1 MAHSFGKVLLST
13 QMACGFA
20 TAIDGRVD
28 KIVDNL
34 GVVKPTFMGAAPR
47 IFEKAHGRI
56 VTMTAAEGGAKEKIF
71 TQAFK
76 VGLEVDRLKREGKS
90 VPLPLKVQHGLF
102 DKLVFSKVRDRFGG
116 RVRFFISG
124 AAALNRDIAEWF
136 HAAGILI
143 LEGYGLTETSA
154 GSFVNHPDDYRFG
167 TVGPAVPG
175 TEVKLGDGDEILIK
189 GPGVMDGYHNLPEE
203 TAKTL
208 TDDGW
213 LRTGDK
219 GSVDADGYLTITG
232 RIKELFKT
240 SGGKY
245 VAPPAIESKFKAICP
260 YASQFMVF
268 GNERN
273 FCVAL
278 VTLDPDA
285 IAGWAAENGVTGD
298 YAAIVRLRQV
308 PRDGAGLRRRAQQQP
323 QPVGDHQEV
332 GAARPRPHRR
342 VGRADPVDEGQAQR
356 GRGQLQGA
364 PRRVLRLRSQPG
376 LASPQGTH
384 RRRGCAGA
392 MTSPRPRDPRARPR
406 PAARRRHP
414 APRGLGRRGCSAS
427 SAGWAPRARWPPARP
442 TPAPRES
449 GPPAGGP
456 PDGGGMPG
464 GPGPTSSVAD
474 GEIPEET
481 AGPFPGDG
489 SNGPNVL
496 TESGHRPAGHHHQL
510 RLGDRRGRG
519 RAADAAVPGLRPV
532 GRRRDRR
539 CPGAALYAWHCDRE
553 GSYSM
558 YDGDAVDE
566 NYLRGVQEADEDG
579 WLSFTTIFPGCYAG
593 RWPHVHFEVY
603 ESVETATSASNK
615 QRTSQL
621 AFPQDVCEEV
631 YATEG
636 YEQSVT
642 NLAGVSLDTDG
653 IFSDGHS
660 LQLARVTGSVEEGY
674 VATLNV
680 PI

>member
-1 MAHSFGKVLLST
+1 MPISHDTSFLDSMPANVAVQFLDRVERSADLEAFRYPVGETWESVTWRQAGDRVQELAAGLLALGIEQEQRVGIASGTRYEWILADLAIMCAGAATTTVYPTTNSRDTGYILGDSECRVVFAEDDEQLAKLAEHKSELPHVAKVVTFDGATDGDWVISLDDLAALGKAHLADQPAAVEEVARAIAPDQLATLIYTSGTTGRPKGVRLKHRSWVYEGEAIKAQNILHEDDLQFLWLPMAHSFGKVLLST

-56 VTMTAAEGGAKEKIF
+56 VTMTASEGGAKEKIF

-76 VGLEVDRLKREGKS
+76 VGLEVDRLQREGKS
-90 VPLPLKVQHGLF
+90 VPLPLKVQHALF
-102 DKLVFSKVRDRFGG
+102 DRLVFSKVRDRFGG

-175 TEVKLGDGDEILIK
+175 TEVTLGDGDEILIK

-260 YASQFMVF
+260 YASQFVVF

-285 IAGWAAENGVTGD
+285 IAGWAEENGVSGD
-298 YAAIVRLRQV
+298 YSAIVASEKCRTMVQ
-308 PRDGAGLRRRAQQQP
+308 GY
-323 QPVGDHQEV
+323 
-332 GAARPRPHRR
+332 
-342 VGRADPVDEGQAQR
+342 VDE
-356 GRGQLQGA
+356 LNSN
-364 PRRVLRLRSQPG
+364 LN
-376 LASPQGTH
+376 
-384 RRRGCAGA
+384 
-392 MTSPRPRDPRARPR
+392 
-406 PAARRRHP
+406 
-414 APRGLGRRGCSAS
+414 
-427 SAGWAPRARWPPARP
+427 RWE
-442 TPAPRES
+442 TIKKWELLDHDLTVES
-449 GPPAGGP
+449 GELTPS
-456 PDGGGMPG
+456 MK
-464 GPGPTSSVAD
+464 VKR
-474 GEIPEET
+474 
-481 AGPFPGDG
+481 
-489 SNGPNVL
+489 NVV
-496 TESGHRPAGHHHQL
+496 EDNYQE
-510 RLGDRRGRG
+510 RL
-519 RAADAAVPGLRPV
+519 DAF
-532 GRRRDRR
+532 
-539 CPGAALYAWHCDRE
+539 YA
-553 GSYSM
+553 
-558 YDGDAVDE
+558 
-566 NYLRGVQEADEDG
+566 
-579 WLSFTTIFPGCYAG
+579 
-593 RWPHVHFEVY
+593 
-603 ESVETATSASNK
+603 
-615 QRTSQL
+615 
-621 AFPQDVCEEV
+621 
-631 YATEG
+631 
-636 YEQSVT
+636 
-642 NLAGVSLDTDG
+642 
-653 IFSDGHS
+653 
-660 LQLARVTGSVEEGY
+660 
-674 VATLNV
+674 
-680 PI
+680 